1 MSNRKP
7 QNEVRNLKMTIMIS
21 SDEKELIDTLHVE
34 RNISRVQI
42 IINALRDYEK
52 KHRAEQSR
60 QTTISLTDEKDFR

>member
-60 QTTISLTDEKDFR
+60 QTRISLTDEKEIR

>member
-1 MSNRKP
+1 MKP
-7 QNEVRNLKMTIMIS
+7 QDEKRTVKFTIMIS
-21 SDEKELIDTLHVE
+21 PKEKSLIDTLHVE